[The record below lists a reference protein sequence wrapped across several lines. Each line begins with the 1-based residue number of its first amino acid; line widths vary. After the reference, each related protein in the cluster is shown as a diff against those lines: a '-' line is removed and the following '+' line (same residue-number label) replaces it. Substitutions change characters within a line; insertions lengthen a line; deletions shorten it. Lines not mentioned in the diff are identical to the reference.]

1 MSNRERTVLA
11 IALGSILLMLLVQA
25 IVYRPSEPY
34 LNNDENRHVM
44 TGVFFRDFLT
54 DLPITHPR
62 DYVIRYY
69 LQYPALG
76 FPLWPPLF
84 HFIEGLFMVLLGT
97 SILVSKS
104 VILAFAA
111 LACFYLFLLV
121 RRTHGIEV
129 AALAVPLLAFAPVF
143 FILSHYVML
152 EVPTLALGL
161 GATYHFVSFLDQERR
176 SDLFAAALLS
186 ALAALTRFSAVYL
199 LPVFLLLLIVRK
211 KWGILRQRDTY
222 LAATLGL
229 LLVTPFYAITVAEV
243 GWVYGKLLG
252 GASVGQTG
260 PPLSLSGLAF
270 YPSQIPRQIGW
281 FAVIPCVIGLARAFA
296 PGERYRAFPY
306 LAFVIV
312 TFLLFTPMGI
322 RDSRYAI
329 YWVPSLALFAADGI
343 RYLSGRIR
351 VPWIYP
357 ALGAVA
363 VLGTAAASVAEPV
376 TYLRGY
382 EAAARYVTGHTRTS
396 KCCLFD
402 GGLNGNFI
410 YQMRRQDPARKLWV
424 LRGDKILYS
433 VLLYGQVGTA
443 ATPKDDEEM
452 IATIFKYDP
461 EFIIVEEPETFER
474 IASAERF
481 RAILQSHPER
491 FGREVTIPVETNDP
505 EFKNVKLLI
514 YRSLIRNPKPAK
526 QLEIDMLALRRT
538 LRTSLAPGGP
548 SK

>member
-1 MSNRERTVLA
+1 
-11 IALGSILLMLLVQA
+11 
-25 IVYRPSEPY
+25 
-34 LNNDENRHVM
+34 M

-62 DYVIRYY
+62 DYIIRYY

-84 HFIEGLFMVLLGT
+84 HFVEGLFMVPLGT
-97 SILVSKS
+97 SILVSKG

-143 FILSHYVML
+143 FLLSHFVML
-152 EVPTLALGL
+152 EMPTLALGL
-161 GATYHFVSFLDQERR
+161 GATYHFVRFLDQERR
-176 SDLFAAALLS
+176 PDLFASALLA

-199 LPVFLLLLIVRK
+199 LPVFLLLVIVRRK
-211 KWGILRQRDTY
+211 GGILRRWDTY
-222 LAATLGL
+222 LAATLAL
-229 LLVTPFYAITVAEV
+229 LLVVPFYAVTISEV

-270 YPSQIPRQIGW
+270 YPTQIPRQIGW
-281 FAVIPCVIGLARAFA
+281 FVLVPCLIGLARAFA

-306 LAFVIV
+306 LALVIV

-343 RYLSGRIR
+343 HYLSGRIR
-351 VPWIYP
+351 VARAY
-357 ALGAVA
+357 AVLGAVA
-363 VLGTAAASVAEPV
+363 VLGTAAVTLAEPV
-376 TYLRGY
+376 TFLRGY
-382 EAAARYVTGHTRTS
+382 EAAAQYVTDHTRTS
-396 KCCLFD
+396 RCCLFD

-410 YQMRRQDPARKLWV
+410 YQMRRHDPARKLWV

-443 ATPKDDEEM
+443 GTPKDDEEM
-452 IATIFKYDP
+452 LSTIFKYDP

-474 IASAERF
+474 IAPAERF
-481 RAILQSHPER
+481 RAILRSHRER
-491 FGREVTIPVETNDP
+491 FGLEATIPVETNDR
-505 EFKNVKLLI
+505 EFANVKLLI
-514 YRSLIRNPKPAK
+514 YRSLVRNPKPAEH
-526 QLEIDMLALRRT
+526 LEVDMLALRRT
-538 LRTSLAPGGP
+538 LRTSIAPGG
-548 SK
+548 SSR